1 MITTNALRGPVRTV
15 AALGVS
21 AALCAGALPLALSD
35 ASLQARDPQGT
46 PQPPGAAH
54 DVFAVVRALDAAS
67 RGVWPGFDPS
77 TIPVALYD
85 GEITILFRHPSPPPE
100 FSQMPGRPGVL
111 VAKGRYPGVAGNS
124 TREIGGVRT
133 ATVIARPAQP
143 VEGAVLATVE
153 EVFHVFWLARHPS
166 FRPNE
171 LARYAYPLKDAE
183 NLRRLLAEDE
193 ALARALEAKAAGDAA
208 RWAAAALEIRR
219 ERIPSLTEDVR
230 SFETAL
236 EMMEGTANYV
246 ARVAVGE
253 PPARTA
259 ERLRASRPAESI
271 RWRFYDTGAAL
282 CLLLDRLSPGWKER
296 SEQQP
301 ALTIVDIMDRALRTR
316 HAEAATFSGTDTA
329 GFATRAAG
337 EITDLSG
344 RQQRIRL
351 EVLQRP
357 GPRVVVEVEDG
368 AEPFRVQRF
377 DPINL
382 MVLDA
387 GEIAH
392 ANFLSLS
399 GPQGT
404 VELTNPGFVRNTF
417 GGTVGLSAPAGRH
430 PLSDGVRQVTIA
442 GIDGAPKVGRD
453 GESVTVEASGVRL
466 ALRGAAVRIDG
477 ELVRIAVKGP
487 KR

>member
-1 MITTNALRGPVRTV
+1 MITANVVRGPAGTV

-21 AALCAGALPLALSD
+21 AAICAGGVLLALGSV
-35 ASLQARDPQGT
+35 ALVAQVPQGT
-46 PQPPGAAH
+46 TQPPAAAQ
-54 DVFAVVRALDAAS
+54 DIFAVVRALDAAS

-85 GEITILFRHPSPPPE
+85 GENTILLRHPSPPPE
-100 FSQMPGRPGVL
+100 FSPMPGRPGVL

-143 VEGAVLATVE
+143 VEGATLATVE

-171 LARYAYPLKDAE
+171 LSRYAYPVKDVD
-183 NLRRLLAEDE
+183 NLRRLIAEDE
-193 ALARALEAKAAGDAA
+193 ALARALEAKPTGDAA
-208 RWAAAALEIRR
+208 RWAAAALEMRR
-219 ERIPSLTEDVR
+219 ERLPSLTEDVR

-246 ARVAVGE
+246 ARMAVGE

-282 CLLLDRLSPGWKER
+282 CLLLDRLSPGWQER

-301 ALTIVDIMDRALRTR
+301 ARNIVDIMDTALRTH
-316 HAEAATFSGTDTA
+316 HAEPATFSGTDTA
-329 GFATRAAG
+329 GFATRAAAD
-337 EITDLSG
+337 IADLSG
-344 RQQRIRL
+344 RQQRTRFEIL
-351 EVLQRP
+351 ERR
-357 GPRVVVEVEDG
+357 GPRVVVEVEEG

-399 GPQGT
+399 VPQGT

-417 GGTVGLSAPAGRH
+417 GGTVALSAPAGRH
-430 PLSDGVRQVTIA
+430 PLSDGIRRVTIA
-442 GIDGAPKVGRD
+442 GIDRVPSVGRD
-453 GESVTVEASGVRL
+453 AESVVVEASGVRL
-466 ALRGAAVRIDG
+466 ALRGAEVRVDG
-477 ELVRIAVKGP
+477 ELIRITVKGP
-487 KR
+487 K

>member
-1 MITTNALRGPVRTV
+1 MILTNVLRGPAGAVPT
-15 AALGVS
+15 LGVG
-21 AALCAGALPLALSD
+21 AALCAGALLLALSD
-35 ASLQARDPQGT
+35 ASLQARVPQGT
-46 PQPPGAAH
+46 TQPPAAAH

-85 GEITILFRHPSPPPE
+85 GENTILLRHPSPPPE
-100 FSQMPGRPGVL
+100 FSPMPGRLGVL

-143 VEGAVLATVE
+143 VEGAILATVE

-171 LARYAYPLKDAE
+171 LSRYAYPVKDVD

-193 ALARALEAKAAGDAA
+193 ALARALEAKPTGDAA
-208 RWAAAALEIRR
+208 RWVVAALEIRR

-282 CLLLDRLSPGWKER
+282 CLLLDRLSPGWQER

-301 ALTIVDIMDRALRTR
+301 ALTIVDIMDTALRTHR
-316 HAEAATFSGTDTA
+316 AEAATFSGTDTA
-329 GFATRAAG
+329 GFATRAAAD
-337 EITDLSG
+337 IKDLSG
-344 RQQRIRL
+344 RQQRIRSEIL
-351 EVLQRP
+351 ERR
-357 GPRVVVEVEDG
+357 GPRVVVEVAEG

-392 ANFLSLS
+392 ANFLSLWV
-399 GPQGT
+399 PQGT
-404 VELTNPGFVRNTF
+404 VELTNPDFVGNSF
-417 GGTVGLSAPAGRH
+417 GGTVGLTSAAGRH
-430 PLSDGVRQVTIA
+430 PLSDGVRRVTIA
-442 GIDGAPKVGRD
+442 GIDGVPKVGRD
-453 GESVTVEASGVRL
+453 AESVIVEAPGVRL
-466 ALRGAAVRIDG
+466 ALRGAEVRVDG
-477 ELVRIAVKGP
+477 ELIRITVKGP
-487 KR
+487 K

>member
-1 MITTNALRGPVRTV
+1 MTSRTV
-15 AALGVS
+15 VRGLSGAVLTLGVC
-21 AALCAGALPLALSD
+21 AALCAGALLFSPSD
-35 ASLQARDPQGT
+35 ASLQARAPQGT
-46 PQPPGAAH
+46 TQPPAATH
-54 DVFAVVRALDAAS
+54 DIFAVVRALDAAS

-77 TIPVALYD
+77 TIPVALFD
-85 GEITILFRHPSPPPE
+85 GEQTILLRHPSPPPE
-100 FSQMPGRPGVL
+100 FSPMPGRPGVL
-111 VAKGRYPGVAGNS
+111 VATGRYPGVAGNS

-143 VEGAVLATVE
+143 AEGAILATVE

-171 LARYAYPLKDAE
+171 LARYAYPVKDAE

-193 ALARALEAKAAGDAA
+193 ALARALEAKPTGDAA
-208 RWAAAALEIRR
+208 RWVVAALEIRR
-219 ERIPSLTEDVR
+219 ERMPSLTEDVR

-253 PPARTA
+253 PPERTA
-259 ERLRASRPAESI
+259 ERLRAARRADDI

-282 CLLLDRLSPGWKER
+282 CLLLDRLSPGWQER

-301 ALTIVDIMDRALRTR
+301 ALTIVDMMDTALRTH

-329 GFATRAAG
+329 GFASRAAAD
-337 EITDLSG
+337 IADLSG
-344 RQQRIRL
+344 RQQRLRSEIL
-351 EVLQRP
+351 ERR
-357 GPRVVVEVEDG
+357 GPRIVVEVEEG

-399 GPQGT
+399 VPQGT

-417 GGTVGLSAPAGRH
+417 SGTVGLTSPAGRH
-430 PLSDGVRQVTIA
+430 PLSDGVRRVTIA
-442 GIDGAPKVGRD
+442 GIDGVPKVVRD
-453 GESVTVEASGVRL
+453 AESVTVEASGVRL
-466 ALRGAAVRIDG
+466 ALRGAEVRVDG
-477 ELVRIAVKGP
+477 ELIRITVKGP
-487 KR
+487 K